1 MKNVERRIKRFYRG
15 TKDVKKQDSGVQSGV
30 QEGRRAAVRGRRSP
44 DAAHICAGGAED
56 TARHYEYLLDRRRLS
71 AIMAINSLL
80 VGFPRLF

>member
-15 TKDVKKQDSGVQSGV
+15 TKDVKKQDSGV